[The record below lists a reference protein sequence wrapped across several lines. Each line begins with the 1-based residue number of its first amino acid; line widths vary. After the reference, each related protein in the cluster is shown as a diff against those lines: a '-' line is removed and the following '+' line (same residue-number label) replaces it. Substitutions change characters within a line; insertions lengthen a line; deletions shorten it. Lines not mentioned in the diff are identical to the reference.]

1 MSRWFRII
9 LLPLAIACMLGAD
22 AARAQDYPTRPVFIV
37 VGPGPDAM
45 ARLFGQKLTEAFGQQ
60 VLVDIQATA
69 GGVVAAR
76 TVAKAAPDGHT
87 MLLSTGVYSIME
99 VTRRDLPFSFLRDFE
114 PVAEIGSLSFV
125 LLASPSLGV
134 SSLADL
140 IALARKR
147 PGEINCASSGVGTTA
162 HLGCERLRQAAN
174 IDIVHVPYKGAPA
187 ALVDLLGGR
196 VHLTFSVPTAA
207 AHVKSGE
214 LRALA
219 VTGSQRIA
227 ALPDVPTVAEAGLPD
242 LEFGSWNGL
251 HVPAGTPKPII
262 DKLNGAVAKARNLA
276 DVQTRMRDVG
286 LEPEGGTPA
295 EFGEFV
301 RRDVERWGRI
311 VKETGMKME

>member
-1 MSRWFRII
+1 MFRWFSFI
-9 LLPLAIACMLGAD
+9 LLLLVIGCSFEAV
-22 AARAQDYPTRPVFIV
+22 RAQDYPTRPVFIV
-37 VGPGPDAM
+37 VGPGPDVM

-69 GGVVAAR
+69 GGIVAAR

-99 VTRRDLPFSFLRDFE
+99 VSRRDLPFSFVRDFS

-134 SSLADL
+134 TSLSDL
-140 IALARKR
+140 IALARRK

-187 ALVDLLGGR
+187 ALVDLLAGR
-196 VHLTFSVPTAA
+196 VHLTFSVPTAVS
-207 AHVKSGE
+207 HVKSGE

-219 VTGSQRIA
+219 VTGERRIA
-227 ALPDVPTVAEAGLPD
+227 ALPEVPTVAEAGLAD
-242 LEFGSWNGL
+242 LQFGSWNGL
-251 HVPAGTPKPII
+251 HVPAGTPAPII
-262 DKLNGAVAKARNLA
+262 EKINGAVAKARNLP
-276 DVQTRMRDVG
+276 DVQARMREVG

-301 RRDVERWGRI
+301 KSDIGRWARI
-311 VKETGMKME
+311 VKETGVKLD

>member
-1 MSRWFRII
+1 MFRWFRFI
-9 LLPLAIACMLGAD
+9 LLLLAVGSTLN

-37 VGPGPDAM
+37 VGPGPDVM
-45 ARLFGQKLTEAFGQQ
+45 ARLFGQKLTETFGQQ

-114 PVAEIGSLSFV
+114 PVAEIGSLSFL
-125 LLASPSLGV
+125 LLAAPSLGV

-140 IALARKR
+140 IALARKK

-187 ALVDLLGGR
+187 ALVDLLAGR

-207 AHVKSGE
+207 SHVKSGE

-219 VTGSQRIA
+219 ITGTKRIA

-251 HVPAGTPKPII
+251 HVPAGTPKPVI
-262 DKLNGAVAKARNLA
+262 DKLNGAVAKARSLA

-301 RRDVERWGRI
+301 KRDVARWSRI
-311 VKETGMKME
+311 VKETGVKVE

>member
-1 MSRWFRII
+1 MSHWSRLI
-9 LLPLAIACMLGAD
+9 LLPLTIACMFGVTFAL
-22 AARAQDYPTRPVFIV
+22 AQDYPTRPVFIV

-45 ARLFGQKLTEAFGQQ
+45 ARLFAQKLTEAFGQQ

-76 TVAKAAPDGHT
+76 TVAKAPPDGHT

-99 VTRRDLPFSFLRDFE
+99 VTRRDLPFSFVRDFE

-125 LLASPSLGV
+125 LLASPALGV

-140 IALARKR
+140 IALARRK

-174 IDIVHVPYKGAPA
+174 IDIVHVPYRGAPA
-187 ALVDLLGGR
+187 ALVDLLAGR

-219 VTGSQRIA
+219 ITGNKRIA
-227 ALPDVPTVAEAGLPD
+227 ALPDVPTVAEAGLAD

-262 DKLNGAVAKARNLA
+262 DKINGAVAKARSLT
-276 DVQTRMRDVG
+276 DVQTRMREVG

-301 RRDVERWGRI
+301 KRDVERWGRI
-311 VKETGMKME
+311 VKETGVKIE

>member
-1 MSRWFRII
+1 MSDWLRII
-9 LLPLAIACMLGAD
+9 LLPLAIACMLGAG

-99 VTRRDLPFSFLRDFE
+99 VTRRDLPFGFLRDFE

-196 VHLTFSVPTAA
+196 VHVTFSVPTAA

-311 VKETGMKME
+311 VKETGVKME

>member
-1 MSRWFRII
+1 MLRWFRF
-9 LLPLAIACMLGAD
+9 LLLLLAVCSALS

-37 VGPGPDAM
+37 VGPGPDVM

-125 LLASPSLGV
+125 LLAAPSLGV

-140 IALARKR
+140 ITLARKK

-187 ALVDLLGGR
+187 ALVDLLAGR

-214 LRALA
+214 LRTLA
-219 VTGSQRIA
+219 VTGNKRIG

-251 HVPAGTPKPII
+251 HVPAGTPKPVI

-301 RRDVERWGRI
+301 KRDVARWSRI
-311 VKETGMKME
+311 VKETGVKVE

>member
-196 VHLTFSVPTAA
+196 VHVTFSVPTAA

-227 ALPDVPTVAEAGLPD
+227 ALPDGPTVAEAGLPD

-251 HVPAGTPKPII
+251 HVPTGTPKPII
-262 DKLNGAVAKARNLA
+262 EKLNGAVAKARNLA

-311 VKETGMKME
+311 VKETGVKLE

>member
-9 LLPLAIACMLGAD
+9 LLPLAIACMLGAG

-196 VHLTFSVPTAA
+196 VHVTFSVPTAA

-227 ALPDVPTVAEAGLPD
+227 ALPDVPTVAEAGLPE

-251 HVPAGTPKPII
+251 HVPTGTPKPII